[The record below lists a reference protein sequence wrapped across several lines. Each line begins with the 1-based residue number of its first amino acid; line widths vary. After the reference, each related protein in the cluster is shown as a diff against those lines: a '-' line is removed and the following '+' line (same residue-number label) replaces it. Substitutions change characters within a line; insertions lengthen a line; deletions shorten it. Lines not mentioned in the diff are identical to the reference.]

1 MTPLDWFNKRKK
13 VNMSAT
19 GEVLIA
25 YLHELGLTQVMDF
38 NYYASKTDIASPA
51 TIHREIKWLTETGY
65 VKTVHLEGNLRSK
78 YLVVTEKAKKYLG
91 VLK

>member
-19 GEVLIA
+19 GETLMS
-25 YLHELGLTQVMDF
+25 YLHELGSTQVMDF

-51 TIHREIKWLTETGY
+51 TIHREMKWLIDKNY

-78 YLVVTEKAKKYLG
+78 YLVVTDKAKKYLE
-91 VLK
+91 VHE